1 MGEVC
6 GEHRRRRRED
16 SPKDGRGHLVPYAG
30 LNLIRFNG
38 IRQLPISAPHMG
50 HPDKNPPSLINRR
63 R

>member
-1 MGEVC
+1 MGEEC
-6 GEHRRRRRED
+6 GEHRGGAERTRRGVGED
-16 SPKDGRGHLVPYAG
+16 ILFPTQAF
-30 LNLIRFNG
+30 NLIRFNG